1 MEFAIGLVQKIP
13 AGWPRLA
20 VLGLI
25 VLAYFFCPDIAKKI
39 KGGQK
44 EKETLERITRLLQVK
59 KLMFEVEALQKE
71 KNLAGFEFPR
81 ETHVLA
87 DLKQPE
93 EVRDKSTEKI
103 SYVMRLKYSLLGGAI
118 FFLLTALVF
127 ALSKL
132 QETTAAGTLIFIL
145 RDLSFAAACAASFA
159 YSFGN
164 SAHQSRLWLDDGPVG
179 ASSIARK
186 KRSRQRRR
194 M

>member
-1 MEFAIGLVQKIP
+1 MSAVVSDLSNEIASAIGS
-13 AGWPRLA
+13 
-20 VLGLI
+20 
-25 VLAYFFCPDIAKKI
+25 FAKKI

-71 KNLAGFEFPR
+71 KNLAGFEFPW
-81 ETHVLA
+81 ETHLLA

-93 EVRDKSTEKI
+93 EVRDKSTEKV

-145 RDLSFAAACAASFA
+145 RDLSFAAACALLASLIPLGTLRTSLV
-159 YSFGN
+159 YG
-164 SAHQSRLWLDDGPVG
+164 LTMGPLEHH
-179 ASSIARK
+179 R
-186 KRSRQRRR
+186 
-194 M
+194 

>member
-44 EKETLERITRLLQVK
+44 EKETLERITRLLQVE

-71 KNLAGFEFPR
+71 KNLAGFEFPW
-81 ETHVLA
+81 ETHLLA

-93 EVRDKSTEKI
+93 EVRDKSTEKV
-103 SYVMRLKYSLLGGAI
+103 SYVLRLKYSLLGGAI

-132 QETTAAGTLIFIL
+132 QETTAAGTRIFIL
-145 RDLSFAAACAASFA
+145 RDLSFAAACALLASLIPLGTLRTSLV
-159 YSFGN
+159 YG
-164 SAHQSRLWLDDGPVG
+164 LTMGPLEHH
-179 ASSIARK
+179 R
-186 KRSRQRRR
+186 
-194 M
+194 

>member
-1 MEFAIGLVQKIP
+1 
-13 AGWPRLA
+13 
-20 VLGLI
+20 
-25 VLAYFFCPDIAKKI
+25 KI

-81 ETHVLA
+81 ETHLLA

-93 EVRDKSTEKI
+93 EVRDKSTEKV

-145 RDLSFAAACAASFA
+145 RDLSFAAACALLASLIPLGTLRTSLV
-159 YSFGN
+159 YG
-164 SAHQSRLWLDDGPVG
+164 LTMGPLEHHREREKSDHGREDVCDTPG
-179 ASSIARK
+179 EEQIGRGGGGFDE
-186 KRSRQRRR
+186 
-194 M
+194 